1 MEQARETFAELMHHY
16 PGLTVSKFKEAM
28 VFSGPTMERMARQLE
43 SLGLA
48 K

>member
-1 MEQARETFAELMHHY
+1 MMRHY
-16 PGLTVSKFKEAM
+16 PDLTASKFKEAM
-28 VFSGPTMERMARQLE
+28 VFSGPTMDRMAGQLE